1 MQASGSCQ
9 DERWSKGV
17 VRCSQCQDFP
27 ARFRAVHPQAPV
39 CFANYH
45 QRPIFPL
52 LISASLIP
60 CSTSFRAFFVSLA
73 ALTLLIL
80 SYPVHYQPERRRL
93 MAPTHPNP
101 TTILTLPYEIRR
113 KIYIHVLTKS
123 TSEAIRIVTTNDN
136 GSTHSQ
142 GKGRALL
149 HGQPY
154 HCKLD
159 IDSSL
164 LFTCR
169 QINSEANPLLY
180 AGNRFHFINE
190 QSVEHFLGSIG
201 SHNVRLIRRVQV
213 PAYSIRSGSGRWST
227 ERLAIA
233 LCGVP
238 NLEEVSICCNVH
250 FGEGD
255 WVDQTDAGRN
265 LVLARTLLRAHNKLE
280 LACGCGTRRSTRWR
294 SSL

>member
-1 MQASGSCQ
+1 
-9 DERWSKGV
+9 
-17 VRCSQCQDFP
+17 
-27 ARFRAVHPQAPV
+27 
-39 CFANYH
+39 
-45 QRPIFPL
+45 
-52 LISASLIP
+52 
-60 CSTSFRAFFVSLA
+60 
-73 ALTLLIL
+73 
-80 SYPVHYQPERRRL
+80 
-93 MAPTHPNP
+93 MAPAHPNP
-101 TTILTLPYEIRR
+101 TTFLTLPHEIRR

-164 LFTCR
+164 LFTGR

-190 QSVEHFLGSIG
+190 QSVEHFLGDIG

-213 PAYSIRSGSGRWST
+213 PTYSIRSGSGRWSR
-227 ERLAIA
+227 ERLASA
-233 LCGVP
+233 LCSVP
-238 NLEEVSICCNVH
+238 NLEEVSICCKVH

-255 WVDQTDAGRN
+255 CVDQTDAGRN
-265 LVLARTLLRAHNKLE
+265 LFLARTLLRAHNKLE
-280 LACGCGTRRSTRWR
+280 ACLRLRNTAEYEVAIVLVNGRRQATDELVDIGLNETMLKDRTKAEQIEDNRQYSSRRPMRGRGCT
-294 SSL
+294 